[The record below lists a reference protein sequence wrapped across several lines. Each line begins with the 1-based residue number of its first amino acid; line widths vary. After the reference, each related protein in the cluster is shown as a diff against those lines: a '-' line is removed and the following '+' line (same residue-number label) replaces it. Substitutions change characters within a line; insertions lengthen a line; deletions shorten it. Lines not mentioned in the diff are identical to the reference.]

1 MLLLQAKK
9 ITTTSSFSPFNIA
22 TAFSDYNQQKRAHS
36 ALGNNLFRSRLFLS
50 ICAHKTAAC
59 AFALRVSALFAMYST
74 PYDIYARTSF
84 AYCNHNSA
92 ATYKMHPSLAGSPR
106 VGRHKLRSMAT
117 IYKIYPHKSE
127 RREFVCV
134 CTWGRNT
141 K

>member
-1 MLLLQAKK
+1 MPCLKAEK
-9 ITTTSSFSPFNIA
+9 ITTAPSFSPFNIT
-22 TAFSDYNQQKRAHS
+22 TAFSDYNQQKRAHF

-50 ICAHKTAAC
+50 ICAHKTAAAC

-74 PYDIYARTSF
+74 QYDIYARTSF

-117 IYKIYPHKSE
+117 IYKIYPQE
-127 RREFVCV
+127 RAREFVYV
-134 CTWGRNT
+134 YMGAQY
-141 K
+141 